1 MAEIDVLK
9 IEQQLRRTRLKR
21 VLSKKEGIIS
31 LSIAAA
37 SIPTFIITNN
47 NALQALSAFII
58 GFKIQ
63 EIKRLWNKEKAPDDD
78 KVIEFLRTTKTYEEC
93 QKEYQTYITE
103 VANLIRKLNFPSSKD
118 AILYLQLLLET
129 GHFSKYMNHKYKM
142 YSEEKEYLI
151 ELCGA
156 KVTTGTTVCRHQA
169 SFFTDVLNEIGYTA
183 ATISVVETS
192 SKDPVAVAKK
202 YSQIKWNHA
211 VTSVSENGRMYL
223 FDPTRGKFAAMPSN
237 INKKELEAILVGQI
251 VGEPEPRYFIMNP
264 HSKIIN
270 YNREKQLTTI
280 NASKMMTISSGEYE
294 FLKNKAELVYK
305 GNSHN
310 QFKFFQEQEKRR
322 EKIAQLYQELCPY
335 GDKSIKKWIVRK

>member
-1 MAEIDVLK
+1 MEEIDILK
-9 IEQQLRRTRLKR
+9 YQQDLKRTRVKRILKD
-21 VLSKKEGIIS
+21 KKTIIS
-31 LSIAAA
+31 LAISLANISLLSSDIKSVQAFSIFLIWLESRSLRQKWYKEAA
-37 SIPTFIITNN
+37 PEDDMIIN
-47 NALQALSAFII
+47 L
-58 GFKIQ
+58 
-63 EIKRLWNKEKAPDDD
+63 
-78 KVIEFLRTTKTYEEC
+78 LRTTKTYEEC
-93 QKEYQTYITE
+93 KKEYQEYIKE
-103 VANLIRKLNFPSSKD
+103 IAKLIKKINFPSSKD

-142 YSEEKEYLI
+142 FSEEKDYLI

-169 SFFTDVLNEIGYTA
+169 SFFTDVLNELGYTA

-237 INKKELEAILVGQI
+237 INKKELEAILVSQI

-264 HSKIIN
+264 RSKIIN

-335 GDKSIKKWIVRK
+335 GDKPIKKWIVRK